1 MEAST
6 FNIYSMLPD
15 DQVIIYNTFSTSL
28 IVIPISIYNQI
39 FVNSILDDT
48 ETVNQL
54 QELGFLVSNTLDEL
68 SEIELMRK
76 EEIERTDE
84 QVVTIFST
92 NGCNARCYYCF
103 EKGIN
108 DHHMSEITALDTVSF
123 IKDFYP
129 EKELSIKWFG
139 GEPLYNFGAI
149 RTITDELRNN
159 GYTLKAHITSNGSL
173 LTQEIIDYFKDN
185 YEIVTFQVTI
195 DDVGENYYRIKKYI
209 DLTEANAFQTVVDN
223 CKMLIDNNIYVS
235 IRINYL
241 FQKLDDAIEIF
252 HKLETIFSDCDP
264 ELYIIYLAAITLP
277 QSDKKITPEEYRDL
291 SIRALLYNRRHNQI
305 EEKDSKY
312 QLYLFD
318 LLPQKSPCAATN
330 VKNLSITAD
339 GYIFKC
345 HRFAQHDNYSIGHVS
360 KGVDINHFCYS
371 DFVDY
376 HITNPDCRACNI
388 LPICQ
393 GGCKAIQQLNT
404 GDLFCDLKELGPS
417 LVRAYYD
424 YIIDKDS

>member
-92 NGCNARCYYCF
+92 NRCNARCYYCF

-108 DHHMSEITALDTVSF
+108 DHHMSEITALDTVRF

-209 DLTEANAFQTVVDN
+209 D
-223 CKMLIDNNIYVS
+223 
-235 IRINYL
+235 
-241 FQKLDDAIEIF
+241 
-252 HKLETIFSDCDP
+252 
-264 ELYIIYLAAITLP
+264 
-277 QSDKKITPEEYRDL
+277 
-291 SIRALLYNRRHNQI
+291 
-305 EEKDSKY
+305 
-312 QLYLFD
+312 
-318 LLPQKSPCAATN
+318 
-330 VKNLSITAD
+330 
-339 GYIFKC
+339 
-345 HRFAQHDNYSIGHVS
+345 
-360 KGVDINHFCYS
+360 
-371 DFVDY
+371 
-376 HITNPDCRACNI
+376 
-388 LPICQ
+388 
-393 GGCKAIQQLNT
+393 
-404 GDLFCDLKELGPS
+404 
-417 LVRAYYD
+417 
-424 YIIDKDS
+424 